1 MNLKEIKSRLD
12 KLNRYYEYFA
22 STPGNISRLDLDSFL
37 MHLRELYD
45 AALSENSD
53 AELNTNTEITVEN
66 IRKIQPISE
75 KTELI
80 SAQSSFE
87 LKKEEIV
94 QDQAEPVIME
104 DKEDL
109 DFEEKIEEPI
119 ELTAIDKSEVIK
131 SQEKYDVELDNT
143 NSSFNTEFEE
153 LFTFKIAVDLAEK
166 LAESPISDLNKA
178 IGLNERL
185 KIISSLF
192 GGDAAKFNDAVN
204 FFNTSANMNQSRL
217 YMERELIEK
226 FDWMNKERKAS
237 AKEFIKWMRRRYL

>member
-45 AALSENSD
+45 AALSESSD
-53 AELNTNTEITVEN
+53 SEVHKNFEIPVESSQ
-66 IRKIQPISE
+66 KVQTISE
-75 KTELI
+75 KTEK
-80 SAQSSFE
+80 SSVPLSTE
-87 LKKEEIV
+87 LNKEEVVLIKE
-94 QDQAEPVIME
+94 EPVVVE
-104 DKEDL
+104 EKEVL
-109 DFEEKIEEPI
+109 DFQKKIEEPI
-119 ELTAIDKSEVIK
+119 ESSVNELP
-131 SQEKYDVELDNT
+131 EKITIPEIQNVESN
-143 NSSFNTEFEE
+143 NSTISFNTDFEE

-192 GGDAAKFNDAVN
+192 GGDAAKFNEAIT
-204 FFNTSANMNQSRL
+204 FFNSSSNMNQSRS
-217 YMERELIEK
+217 YMENELIDK
-226 FDWMNKERKAS
+226 FDWLNKERKAS
-237 AKEFIKWMRRRYL
+237 AKEFIKWVRRRYL